1 MHLSPNCCW
10 QFLVTVDMSGSPT
23 LTEQPSKVPEGAPS
37 PILVFENV
45 SLAFDEKV
53 VLKDIS
59 FRLERGETK
68 AIFGVAGSG
77 KSTILKIASGL
88 ILPDEGTIRVLGDK
102 INDK

>member
-1 MHLSPNCCW
+1 LSPSCCW
-10 QFLVTVDMSGSPT
+10 QFLVIVDMSGRPT
-23 LTEQPSKVPEGAPS
+23 LTEQPSKVSEGIPS

-53 VLKDIS
+53 VLEDIS

-77 KSTILKIASGL
+77 KSTILSL
-88 ILPDEGTIRVLGDK
+88 QWVC
-102 INDK
+102 